1 MGEGHGGWGERG
13 RVWGLELQCGAH
25 AFKGRFFLLLACC
38 FVLLAA
44 AASERDFTGCFQKST
59 RRIKVSRLSV
69 PQRVFFSKEGGE
81 EEVAVACDTWRVGVA
96 CKLMQSSA
104 TLALLHAKQRWCT
117 HRHPDSGC
125 FALISRAQRQRWHTL
140 VHPTLRTLDRLPA
153 SLPLLTACLNPSPA
167 AMRLPTQPPRTH
179 LTLAWAPRMTLALS
193 QPLVLHRG
201 TAAAPQY
208 SLRLGCSR

>member
-1 MGEGHGGWGERG
+1 
-13 RVWGLELQCGAH
+13 
-25 AFKGRFFLLLACC
+25 LLRKLWL
-38 FVLLAA
+38 V
-44 AASERDFTGCFQKST
+44 TH
-59 RRIKVSRLSV
+59 
-69 PQRVFFSKEGGE
+69 PW
-81 EEVAVACDTWRVGVA
+81 TWRVWR
-96 CKLMQSSA
+96 CMQIYASA

-153 SLPLLTACLNPSPA
+153 SLHLHTACLNPSPLPA
-167 AMRLPTQPPRTH
+167 AMRLPTQPPRAH
-179 LTLAWAPRMTLALS
+179 LTLAWAPRTTLALR

-208 SLRLGCSR
+208 SLRLGMQPLKRALGHGGA